1 VVALLNVVNRA
12 SHFYDDTG
20 PFVAKDDVLRYGHP
34 TVTSIQIGMAQ
45 SGGDDSNQYLIRSG
59 RAQDQLLHAERCT
72 KLADDCCRDLHHTP
86 PGLRQ
91 LSNTEARATTTVDP
105 PRTSPI
111 SLGSMHILSSSC
123 RAVYPRVL

>member
-20 PFVAKDDVLRYGHP
+20 PFVAKD
-34 TVTSIQIGMAQ
+34 AQ